1 MKKDESH
8 NNTSTNSSEETSR
21 SFLSLFFSAQVAA
34 LIGTAFDFLTVIF
47 LTEIMGVWYV
57 MSNAIGATCGAIVN
71 FLLGRYWVFNST
83 QKKMYQQAG
92 KYFLVATGSMILNTF
107 GVWLLTEFT
116 ELHYIWS
123 KAIVAVL
130 IAVTFNFFLQKNFVF
145 K

>member
-1 MKKDESH
+1 MKKEILDD
-8 NNTSTNSSEETSR
+8 NNTFTDSKKNDR

-47 LTEIMGVWYV
+47 LTEIIGVWYV
-57 MSNAIGATCGAIVN
+57 ASNAIGAACGAIVN
-71 FLLGRYWVFNST
+71 FLLGRYWVFSST
-83 QKKMYQQAG
+83 KKKMYHQAG
-92 KYFLVATGSMILNTF
+92 RYFLVATGSMILNTL

-123 KAIVAVL
+123 KVIVAVL

>member
-1 MKKDESH
+1 MKKDELH
-8 NNTSTNSSEETSR
+8 NNTSTSSSEETPR

-47 LTEIMGVWYV
+47 LTEVIGVWYV
-57 MSNAIGATCGAIVN
+57 ASNSIGATCGAIVN
-71 FLLGRYWVFNST
+71 FLLGRYWVFSST
-83 QKKMYQQAG
+83 QKKMYHQAW
-92 KYFLVATGSMILNTF
+92 KYFLVATGSMILNTL

-123 KAIVAVL
+123 KVIVAVL